1 MNSEQLVI
9 AGIGTDVG
17 KTVIAAI
24 VAEALHAVYWKP
36 IQAGGL
42 EASDSHRVVELTKN
56 VRILPELYRFT
67 QPKSPHAA
75 AHSDGIEVDLNLL
88 KVPVE
93 RPLVIEGAGGLMVPI
108 NHNAFTFAD
117 LYSQWN
123 LPLVLVSRHYLGSIN
138 HTLLTVEVLKQRRIP
153 ILGIVFIGDNLES
166 ESIIL
171 KATSLEAIATV
182 PEVHEVDRSFVT
194 GQAEVFAAWFKT
206 HLHAH

>member
-1 MNSEQLVI
+1 
-9 AGIGTDVG
+9 
-17 KTVIAAI
+17 
-24 VAEALHAVYWKP
+24 
-36 IQAGGL
+36 
-42 EASDSHRVVELTKN
+42 
-56 VRILPELYRFT
+56 
-67 QPKSPHAA
+67 
-75 AHSDGIEVDLNLL
+75 
-88 KVPVE
+88 
-93 RPLVIEGAGGLMVPI
+93 MVPI
-108 NHNAFTFAD
+108 NKNAFTFAD

-194 GQAEVFAAWFKT
+194 EQAEVFAAWFKT